1 MTEDQRR
8 TFPSPFPHHASQRRE
23 NGAGTGRRP
32 NGLFPARE
40 LPGLVLICAVAFVA
54 AWSPKLAA
62 TYGGAAAV
70 IAILVSCRLPRLHLA
85 DVLAGLTAVWALA
98 STMLGTVDP
107 SITWWLAYLYA
118 SACLVFIAV
127 RHVVTNRTHLLTVA
141 FAHLAGCAATSVTLI
156 LGARSNADHRD
167 ALLDYNIRYGVDGIN
182 INYTSYTFVTGA
194 VLAVVLL
201 RVGLRSH
208 VIRATLV
215 GALLVFVYG
224 VLLTGSKGA
233 TLGLILGASF
243 LALTA
248 ISSPLAWA
256 VARVC
261 VPVLILLVPF
271 TAASRFSAI
280 AQRLDTLFGRETGD
294 LSGRLEVWPLG
305 VSAWMEQPFTGLGPG
320 VFRMVNPFQI
330 GPHNLLLAVGTDLG
344 LVGVLLYGSAV
355 AAALAA
361 AARQAGHVGRIAAGL
376 FAMSLLPIWMSGHW
390 EYAQGSWL
398 VLALLSSVAIAT
410 NRTGRKLG
418 RHRSPTARGQF
429 AAGTAR
435 QA

>member
-1 MTEDQRR
+1 
-8 TFPSPFPHHASQRRE
+8 
-23 NGAGTGRRP
+23 
-32 NGLFPARE
+32 
-40 LPGLVLICAVAFVA
+40 VLICAVAFVA

-70 IAILVSCRLPRLHLA
+70 IAILVSCRLPRLRLA
-85 DVLAGLTAVWALA
+85 DVLAGLTAVWALG
-98 STMLGTVDP
+98 STLLGTVDP
-107 SITWWLAYLYA
+107 SITRWLAYMYA
-118 SACLVFIAV
+118 SACLVFIAA

-141 FAHLAGCAATSVTLI
+141 LAHLAGCAATSVTLI
-156 LGARSNADHRD
+156 IGARSNTDHRD
-167 ALLDYNIRYGVDGIN
+167 ALLDYNIRFGVDGIN

-201 RVGLRSH
+201 RVGPRSL

-215 GALLVFVYG
+215 GALLALVYG

-243 LALTA
+243 LALAT
-248 ISSPLAWA
+248 ISSPLAWT

-271 TAASRFSAI
+271 TSSRFSAT
-280 AQRLDTLFGRETGD
+280 ARWLDTLFGRETGD

-320 VFRMVNPFQI
+320 VFRMVNPLQI

-355 AAALAA
+355 AAALAGA
-361 AARQAGHVGRIAAGL
+361 AGQAGHVGRIAAGL

-390 EYAQGSWL
+390 EYAQGAWL
-398 VLALLSSVAIAT
+398 VLALLSSVTIAT
-410 NRTGRKLG
+410 GRTGRNPG
-418 RHRSPTARGQF
+418 RHRFPTTREKF
-429 AAGTAR
+429 AAGYRPASLSRSPTR
-435 QA
+435 R